1 MEQPETPKKDRWA
14 LLKRSDHN
22 YLLPFVIV
30 VTTVV
35 ALWLLFFAHNS
46 VLSWVRAT
54 MELRSQEKEMARL
67 QSEIDQMQQHID
79 DLRHN
84 RDSLES
90 FARDTYHF
98 AAPGD
103 DVYIVE

>member
-1 MEQPETPKKDRWA
+1 MEKTDKWA
-14 LLKRSDHN
+14 WLKRSDHN

-46 VLSWVRAT
+46 VLNWVKASV
-54 MELRSQEKEMARL
+54 EEKNQEAEMARL
-67 QSEIDQMQQHID
+67 QAEIQEMDREIDN
-79 DLRHN
+79 LRNN

-90 FARDTYHF
+90 FARETYHF

>member
-1 MEQPETPKKDRWA
+1 MEEEVPVKKDHWA
-14 LLKRSDHN
+14 WLKRSDHN
-22 YLLPFVIV
+22 YLIPFVIV

-46 VLSWVRAT
+46 VLNWIRASV
-54 MELRSQEKEMARL
+54 EVKQQEKEMARL
-67 QSEIDQMQQHID
+67 QSEIDAMEHEID
-79 DLRHN
+79 ALRNN

-98 AAPGD
+98 ASPGD
-103 DVYIVE
+103 DVYILE

>member
-1 MEQPETPKKDRWA
+1 MEKTDKWA
-14 LLKRSDHN
+14 WLKRSDHN

-46 VLSWVRAT
+46 VLNWVKASV
-54 MELRSQEKEMARL
+54 EEKNQEAEMARL
-67 QSEIDQMQQHID
+67 QAEIQEMDWEIDN
-79 DLRHN
+79 LRNN

-90 FARDTYHF
+90 FARETYHF
-98 AAPGD
+98 AGPGD

>member
-1 MEQPETPKKDRWA
+1 MEDKSSKWVWLR
-14 LLKRSDHN
+14 RSEHN

-30 VTTVV
+30 VTVVV

-46 VLSWVRAT
+46 VLNWVKASVEEKNQQAEMTRLQA
-54 MELRSQEKEMARL
+54 EIKEMDR
-67 QSEIDQMQQHID
+67 EIDN
-79 DLRHN
+79 LRNN

-90 FARDTYHF
+90 FARETYHF

>member
-1 MEQPETPKKDRWA
+1 MEEKKDKWA
-14 LLKRSDHN
+14 WLKRKDHN

-30 VTTVV
+30 STTLV

-46 VLSWVRAT
+46 VLSWIKAT
-54 MELRSQEKEMARL
+54 MEVKSQEKEMARL
-67 QSEIDQMQQHID
+67 QEEIRQMDQEIDN
-79 DLRHN
+79 LRNN

-90 FARDTYHF
+90 FARETYHF
-98 AAPGD
+98 AAPGE

>member
-1 MEQPETPKKDRWA
+1 MEEKKDRWA
-14 LLKRSDHN
+14 WLKRSDHN

-30 VTTVV
+30 TTTLV

-46 VLSWVRAT
+46 VLSWIRAT
-54 MELRSQEKEMARL
+54 VEERNQQKEMVRL
-67 QSEIDQMQQHID
+67 QKEIEEMDREIGN
-79 DLRHN
+79 LRDN
-84 RDSLES
+84 ADTLET
-90 FARDTYHF
+90 FARERYYF

>member
-1 MEQPETPKKDRWA
+1 MAEQSGKWNWLR
-14 LLKRSDHN
+14 RSDHN
-22 YLLPFVIV
+22 YFIPFVVV

-46 VLSWVRAT
+46 VLHWVRAT
-54 MELRSQEKEMARL
+54 IEVKKQQEEMARL
-67 QSEIDQMQQHID
+67 QAEIERMDREIQ
-79 DLRHN
+79 DLSHN
-84 RDSLES
+84 KDSAEA
-90 FARDTYHF
+90 FARETYHF

>member
-1 MEQPETPKKDRWA
+1 MEQEKKKAR
-14 LLKRSDHN
+14 LSILKRSDHN
-22 YLLPFVIV
+22 YLIPFVIV
-30 VTTVV
+30 VTTLV
-35 ALWLLFFAHNS
+35 ALWLLYFAHNS
-46 VLSWVRAT
+46 VLNWIRAT
-54 MELRSQEKEMARL
+54 VEVKSQEKEMARL
-67 QSEIDQMQQHID
+67 QSEIDRMQQEID
-79 DLRHN
+79 DLRNN

>member
-1 MEQPETPKKDRWA
+1 MENKDKWA
-14 LLKRSDHN
+14 WLKRSDHN

-30 VTTVV
+30 TTTLV

-46 VLSWVRAT
+46 VLNWVKAS
-54 MELRSQEKEMARL
+54 MEEKSQQKEMARL
-67 QSEIDQMQQHID
+67 QEEIDQMDTEIRN
-79 DLRHN
+79 LRNN

-90 FARDTYHF
+90 FARETYHF

>member
-1 MEQPETPKKDRWA
+1 MEASGKDRWA
-14 LLKRSDHN
+14 WLRRSDHN
-22 YLLPFVIV
+22 YLIPFVIV
-30 VTTVV
+30 VTTLV

-46 VLSWVRAT
+46 VLNWIRAT
-54 MELRSQEKEMARL
+54 VEVKNQEKEMARL
-67 QSEIDQMQQHID
+67 QSEIDRMDQEIN
-79 DLRHN
+79 DLRNN

-90 FARDTYHF
+90 FARSTYHF